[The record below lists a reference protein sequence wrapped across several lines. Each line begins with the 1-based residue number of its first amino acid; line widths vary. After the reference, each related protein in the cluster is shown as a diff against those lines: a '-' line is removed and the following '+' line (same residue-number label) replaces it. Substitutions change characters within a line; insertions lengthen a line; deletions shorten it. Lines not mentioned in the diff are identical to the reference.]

1 MNGPRP
7 AALMMGALVLLL
19 VIELLRRRQLREKYA
34 AIWLAIGTVAV
45 VIAVFPPVLD
55 RATRLLGFAVPA
67 NLLFFGGG
75 LVLVAISM
83 QLSLEIGR
91 LEDKVRRLAEESALL
106 RLDVERI
113 TEQLSSPS
121 PDGQTPDQDRPAPTS
136 NQS

>member
-1 MNGPRP
+1 
-7 AALMMGALVLLL
+7 MGAMVLLL

-106 RLDVERI
+106 RMDVERI
-113 TEQLSSPS
+113 TERMSSPS
-121 PDGQTPDQDRPAPTS
+121 FDEQASDQDRPGPTT
-136 NQS
+136 NQGRS